1 MRKVI
6 TFGTFDVLHIGH
18 INILKRAKKMG
29 DYLIVGVS
37 SDYLNFSK
45 NRGILFI
52 RKLSVLK

>member
-18 INILKRAKKMG
+18 INILKGQKNG

>member
-18 INILKRAKKMG
+18 INILKGQKNG

-52 RKLSVLK
+52 LKLSVLK

>member
-1 MRKVI
+1 
-6 TFGTFDVLHIGH
+6 
-18 INILKRAKKMG
+18 MG